1 MKSRWTSKYW
11 LAFALVLGA
20 AWFAWKQPTR
30 ARPPHRAEW
39 LEAGGLRLRALRA
52 GSGDTTL
59 LFLHGYGESL
69 VGWRLVL
76 DRFTPQY
83 RVLAIDLP
91 GFGLSDKP
99 AGPYTNQF
107 MAAVLNDLLSRAT
120 TGPVVVVGHSLG
132 GQLAAQLAIVNP
144 DRVVA
149 AILIAPSGA
158 GISPLLGDTSGVASA
173 VTHWVASAA
182 GYVLPIHD
190 PAWLAEDSASLAY
203 VPSEDSSGLAAARD
217 VLDEF
222 DFSSLQTR
230 FSELRQPVLLIWGR
244 NDPTIPYGI
253 GERIARMLPCRQFVT
268 LKATLHRP
276 QQTRPDTVAAE
287 MLGFLKHPSCG

>member
-1 MKSRWTSKYW
+1 MKWRWPVKRW
-11 LAFALVLGA
+11 LAFALDLGA

-30 ARPPHRAEW
+30 NRPPHRAEW
-39 LEAGGLRLRALRA
+39 LEAGGLRLRAIRG

-69 VGWRLVL
+69 LSWRLIL

-83 RVLAIDLP
+83 RIIAIDLP

-99 AGPYTNQF
+99 AGPYSNEF
-107 MAAVLNDLLSRAT
+107 MAGVLNHLLARWTA
-120 TGPVVVVGHSLG
+120 GPVVVVGHSLG
-132 GQLAAQLAIVNP
+132 GQLAAQLALDNP
-144 DRVVA
+144 KRVVA
-149 AILIAPSGA
+149 AVLIAPGGA
-158 GISPLLGDTSGVASA
+158 GISSLLSDTAGVASE

-182 GYVLPIHD
+182 GFVLPVHD
-190 PAWLAEDSASLAY
+190 PAWLAEDSAELAY
-203 VPSEDSSGLAAARD
+203 QPSEDSSALAAARH

-222 DFSSLQTR
+222 DFSSLQNR

-253 GERIARMLPCRQFVT
+253 GERIAALLPCRRFVT
-268 LKATLHRP
+268 LPATLHRT

-287 MLGFLKHPSCG
+287 MLGFVKNPKCG